1 MNLINATETMLRTD
15 VPFKER
21 DNRLNYYYSQF
32 LLGIMYEDI
41 KSSLKGSTSTEFFS
55 CLNVKIPKIVASDT
69 KIFKITDNNTLYTN
83 LPGIIEKREVQ
94 SALII
99 KLYCKDKSIINN
111 ISIESQLKIKQAA
124 DKLECKTFIPATLT
138 EKILLEL
145 AAFNS
150 KINAKNVV
158 SSIIG
163 EEFDYITN
171 DKRYAVYKNKIDLLV
186 ENKNTIISISHEDF
200 RTLKKAKLNTIEYN
214 DILGYL
220 QYEGKKFNLDIL
232 NSNIWR

>member
-1 MNLINATETMLRTD
+1 MNLVKSTEAILRKD
-15 VPFKER
+15 IPFTER

-41 KSSLKGSTSTEFFS
+41 KPSLRGTTSTEFFN
-55 CLNVKIPKIVASDT
+55 CLNVKLPKIVASET
-69 KIFKITDNNTLYTN
+69 KLFKITDGNILYTN

-124 DKLECKTFIPATLT
+124 EKLNYNTFIPAALSDKVLA
-138 EKILLEL
+138 EI

-150 KINAKNVV
+150 VVNAKNVI
-158 SSIIG
+158 STIIG
-163 EEFDYITN
+163 DEFDYITPE
-171 DKRYAVYKNKIDLLV
+171 KRYAVYKDHVDILI
-186 ENKNTIISISHEDF
+186 ENKNSIISMKVEDF
-200 RTLKKAKLNTIEYN
+200 KTLKESKLNTITYN
-214 DILGYL
+214 EILNYI
-220 QYEGKKFNLDIL
+220 QYDGKKLQVQIEDKP
-232 NSNIWR
+232 IWK